1 MTTVGLDFGTNA
13 VKLVKVQK
21 ENPLKVV
28 AAASVVM
35 KPELFLSDNPQNQ
48 EELGELT
55 KKLFHDAKV
64 TDKEVN
70 VALPESQMFTR
81 IIELPALSDEELSTA
96 LRWQAEQYIP
106 LPLTEVNMDFS
117 VIHRPTDPR
126 EKMQVLL
133 VAAPIRVVNSFVSLL
148 EHAGL
153 NARSL
158 ETELIAASRAFF
170 PYFVSPSTTMI
181 VDCGAQTTNM
191 AIVKDTNIVFTH
203 SITFGGEA
211 ITRSINDNFGI
222 PLPQAEEYKKAYGMD
237 QSQLQGKV
245 YQAVKPIID
254 GIIAEIKKSMAYFND
269 KKGTPVERV
278 IIFGGT
284 SLMPGLVSYLGQMLE
299 VEVQVGNPWETFAI
313 ASSMSTPRS
322 SASGYT
328 VATGL
333 AIRDLI

>member
-1 MTTVGLDFGTNA
+1 MTTVGLDFGTTSI
-13 VKLVKVQK
+13 KLVKVQK
-21 ENPLKVV
+21 ESPLKVV
-28 AAASVVM
+28 AAATIAM
-35 KPELFLSDNPQNQ
+35 KPELFLSEDRKNQ
-48 EELGELT
+48 EELASIT
-55 KKLFHDAKV
+55 KKLFSDAKV
-64 TDKEVN
+64 SDKEVN

-96 LRWQAEQYIP
+96 LKWQAEQYVP
-106 LPLTEVNMDFS
+106 LPLTEVNMDFT
-117 VIHRPTDPR
+117 VIHRPSDPR

-153 NARSL
+153 SARSL

-170 PYFVSPSTTMI
+170 PTTGTPSTTMI
-181 VDCGAQTTNM
+181 VDCGAQNTNM

-203 SITFGGEA
+203 TITFGGDA
-211 ITRSINDNFGI
+211 ITRSINDNFNI
-222 PLPQAEEYKKAYGMD
+222 PIPQAEEYKKAYGMD

-245 YQAVKPIID
+245 YQAIKPIID
-254 GIIAEIKKSMAYFND
+254 GIVSEIKKSCVYFSE
-269 KKGTPVERV
+269 KKGTAVERI

-299 VEVQVGNPWETFAI
+299 VEVQVGNPWESFAVNQT
-313 ASSMSTPRS
+313 MSTTRS

-333 AIRDLI
+333 AIRDLV